1 MVTVASGDDAGIGAD
16 TGADAR
22 MSADA
27 YAGAGE
33 RSMGVG
39 VSARNWGCRQIHA
52 DGWTGRRA
60 WRR

>member
-39 VSARNWGCRQIHA
+39 VAARF
-52 DGWTGRRA
+52 T
-60 WRR
+60 